1 MMSLTAYQVSIPVM
15 IRGLSVLDDY
25 LGHAQALAS
34 SNGLAHEA
42 VLGARLAPDMLN
54 FSEQIGVLC
63 NKVERHAARLA
74 AQDPPAP
81 AKVPSD
87 FAGLRARLAQ
97 ATRFVEALPE
107 ESVLN
112 AEVHTFELS
121 DPLIRGWFGG
131 TEYLL
136 ELVLPDFF
144 FHVAMAHAILRHLG
158 APIGKRDYLGRLGL
172 QHGGYT

>member
-1 MMSLTAYQVSIPVM
+1 VSLTTYQVSIPVM
-15 IRGLSVLDDY
+15 VRGLAVVDDY
-25 LGHAQALAS
+25 LDHAKALATS
-34 SNGLAHEA
+34 EGFTEEA
-42 VLGARLAPDMLN
+42 ILGARLAPDMLN

-63 NKVERHAARLA
+63 NKVERHGALLARR
-74 AQDPPAP
+74 DPPAP
-81 AKVPSD
+81 ADTPPG
-87 FAGLRARLAQ
+87 FAALKRRLAE

-107 ESVLN
+107 EAILS
-112 AEVHTFELS
+112 AETHTFELS

-172 QHGGYT
+172 QRGGYA

>member
-1 MMSLTAYQVSIPVM
+1 MSLTAYQISIPVM
-15 IRGLSVLDDY
+15 VRGLSVLDDY
-25 LGHAQALAS
+25 LDHAQALATS
-34 SNGLAHEA
+34 KGLTDEA
-42 VLGARLAPDMLN
+42 ILGARLAPDMLS
-54 FSEQIGVLC
+54 FAEQIGVVC

-74 AQDPPAP
+74 RQDQPTPVNAPP
-81 AKVPSD
+81 D
-87 FAGLRARLAQ
+87 FAGLKARLAQ
-97 ATRFVEALPE
+97 ATLFIEALPE
-107 ESVLN
+107 QAILN
-112 AEVHTFELS
+112 AESQTFELS

-172 QHGGYT
+172 QFGGYA